1 MGDGIE
7 TREAELLGVYV
18 CVMRLG
24 RDIGFGMSPRGAE
37 AAAEIALDAL
47 MDGIAASEPQVCA
60 LEWEQ

>member
-1 MGDGIE
+1 
-7 TREAELLGVYV
+7 
-18 CVMRLG
+18 MRLG